1 MPWGRVPPACK
12 QREGGDTTYR
22 LPLFFRGVWG
32 LRGLSESQIIN
43 P

>member
-1 MPWGRVPPACK
+1 MSWGRVPRPVNSE
-12 QREGGDTTYR
+12 REAIRYR

-32 LRGLSESQIIN
+32 LKDLSESQIIN